1 MKQITKLLVTLLALA
16 SVSGCNPDLR
26 STYAEY
32 LGEGEKIY
40 VGKLTDVELLPGN
53 CRFVLSGSTRY
64 MNTAKK
70 LHIQLLDTDYD
81 YTVDVDPNVER
92 FEYSFDNISAGNY
105 YVVVTA
111 LDKDGNESVPD
122 TYNVNVYDT
131 SSAVNFYAK
140 RVVTASFTAL
150 AGTMGVFFNSVE
162 EATSVRFVYTDEA
175 GKEISETM
183 PGDIQSIY
191 LENWKDQSEVKVYTR
206 IRPYANALDELE
218 MPDASVYTLPAVP
231 EEMEVPRD
239 YWAWPNCTSDTWA
252 TQYGGRIETLW
263 DGLYGSSSSGYHT
276 GDRSYEARGVPHHIT
291 IDLGIRACLT
301 RGRIMFRP
309 NGSWQDWPAKHFELW
324 GHVNGDPADFLEIT
338 DKYDT
343 PAGQFEEQSL
353 AKGWVKICDYW
364 PEQEK
369 LSAYKFIDFPID
381 SEYENLRYL
390 RYRIVEGWKNGGVG
404 ANVYGMATEMWFWGK
419 TTKLLYLE
427 DN

>member
-1 MKQITKLLVTLLALA
+1 MKQITKLLIALLTLPLAF
-16 SVSGCNPDLR
+16 GCNPDLR

-32 LGEGEKIY
+32 LGDGETVY
-40 VGKLTDVELLPGN
+40 VGKLTDVELFPGK
-53 CRFVLSGSTRY
+53 CRFVMSGSTRY

-70 LHIQLLDTDYD
+70 LHIQLLDTEYD
-81 YTVDVDPNVER
+81 FVVDVDPSAGH

-140 RVVTASFTAL
+140 RVVTASYTAL
-150 AGTMGVFFNSVE
+150 AGTMGVFFNAVE
-162 EATSVRFVYTDEA
+162 EATSVRFVYLDES
-175 GKEISETM
+175 GKELTQTL
-183 PGDIQSIY
+183 PGDVQSVY
-191 LENWKDQSEVKVYTR
+191 LDSWKDQSEVKVYTR
-206 IRPYANALDELE
+206 IRPYSNALDELE
-218 MPDASVYTLPAVP
+218 MPDASVFTLPGVP
-231 EEMEVPRD
+231 EEMEVPRT
-239 YWAWPNCTSDTWA
+239 YWAWPNCTTDTWG

-263 DGLYGSSSSGYHT
+263 DGRYGASNSGYHS
-276 GDRSYEARGVPHHIT
+276 GDNSYAVRGVPHHVT

-324 GHVNGDPADFLEIT
+324 AHADGKVEDFLEIT

-364 PEQEK
+364 PEEAK
-369 LSAYKFIDFPID
+369 LSAYQFIDFPIS

-404 ANVYGMATEMWFWGK
+404 AGVYGMATEMWFWGK